1 LNDQKKQRKYYSGK
15 KKRHTIKSQVIVDR
29 ATSKIICTCVNK
41 GRRHDF
47 RVYKESKTHL
57 LPSAVMQADSGY
69 QGINKVHAK
78 SEIPLKST
86 KKTPLS
92 KQQKKENHRLSSSRV
107 LVENVIRSL
116 KIFRILAE
124 RYRNRR
130 KKFGLRLNLIA
141 AICNC
146 HLNI

>member
-1 LNDQKKQRKYYSGK
+1 MSK
-15 KKRHTIKSQVIVDR
+15 
-29 ATSKIICTCVNK
+29 ATGKIISTHVQK

-57 LPSAVMQADSGY
+57 LPSVVMQADSGY
-69 QGINKVHAK
+69 QGIKNLHLN

-86 KKTPLS
+86 KKTPLT
-92 KQQKKENHRLSSSRV
+92 KHQKKENHLLSSSRV
-107 LVENVIRSL
+107 LVENVIRTL

-141 AICNC
+141 ALCNIQ
-146 HLNI
+146 LNI